1 MKDIWRILK
10 YSKQLWPY
18 YVVISVFVI
27 ILAGLSLVLPFV
39 IKGIVDGVTSQ
50 LQGKTVEF
58 SYFIGLI
65 LIALAA
71 GVANNILSNVN
82 GYLGDMMSV
91 KLNSFLSQRYF
102 EQLLKLPVSFFDNEI
117 TGKIT
122 ARLERSINQITQF
135 LQTMSNNFIQFFF
148 TFLVTIVV
156 MAYFSW
162 PIALMMFI
170 ITPIYI
176 WLTHL
181 SSKSWQKKQDIVN
194 MNRDVANGRFVESIS
209 QVRVVKSFV
218 REDAELKF
226 FASKR
231 RKIEKTTSQQ
241 SLIWHKYDVYRRM
254 VMYVL
259 VVAMYG
265 VVAWQGY
272 HGVYSIG
279 TMALLFSLITQA
291 QFPLFGASF
300 IVDSLQRATSDSRD
314 YFEIMDMTAQIA
326 DKPDAKALTVSSGKV
341 EYKNV
346 DFAYEKGKNVLRN
359 VGFTIEPGQKI
370 ALVGESGEG
379 KSTIANLMLRFYEVS
394 KGHIEIDGQ
403 NINDVTQ
410 KSLRRNI
417 GVVFQEPQL
426 FSGTVRE
433 NIDYHGAKS
442 DDKRLMAAAKAANA
456 WDFIQKLPHGLDT
469 EIGERGVKLSGGQK
483 QRIAIARAIM
493 KNPPILI
500 LDEATS
506 SLDSKAEHEV
516 QEALETLMQGRTTMI
531 IAHRLSTI
539 AHVDK
544 IVGLRG
550 GQVAEQGTPAELAK
564 KKDGIYAELLRLQ
577 TMPVTE
583 QRKAELKKYDLAA

>member
-1 MKDIWRILK
+1 MKDIWRIIK
-10 YSKQLWPY
+10 YSKKLWPY
-18 YVVISVFVI
+18 YVAIAVFVVV
-27 ILAGLSLVLPFV
+27 LSLLSLVLPFV

-50 LQGKTVEF
+50 LQGQTVQF
-58 SYFIGLI
+58 SYFVGLI
-65 LIALAA
+65 LIALVA
-71 GVANNILSNVN
+71 GILNNILSNVN

-91 KLNSFLSQRYF
+91 KLNNLLSQRYF
-102 EQLLKLPVSFFDNEI
+102 EKLLKLPISYFDNEI

-148 TFLVTIVV
+148 TFIVTIVV

-162 PIALMMFI
+162 PVALMMFI
-170 ITPIYI
+170 ITPVYI

-181 SSKSWQKKQDIVN
+181 SSKSWQKKQLIVN
-194 MNRDVANGRFVESIS
+194 KNRDISNGRFVESIT

-241 SLIWHKYDVYRRM
+241 SIIWHKYDIYRRM

-300 IVDSLQRATSDSRD
+300 IVDSLQRATADSRE
-314 YFEIMDMTAQIA
+314 YFEVMDMTAQIA
-326 DKPDAKALTVSSGKV
+326 DKEDAKVLKVSKGLV
-341 EYKNV
+341 EYRNV
-346 DFAYEKGKNVLRN
+346 DFAYEKGSKVLRDIS
-359 VGFTIEPGQKI
+359 FTMQPGQKV

-394 KGHIEIDGQ
+394 KGEIEIDGQ

-433 NIDYHGAKS
+433 NINYHGAGADEKA
-442 DDKRLMAAAKAANA
+442 LIAAAKAANA
-456 WDFIQKLPHGLDT
+456 YDFIQKLPNGFDT

-516 QEALETLMQGRTTMI
+516 QQALDRLMEGRTTMI

-544 IVGLRG
+544 IVGLRK
-550 GQVAEQGTPAELAK
+550 GQVAEQGTPAQLAK
-564 KKDGIYAELLRLQ
+564 RKGGIYAELLRLQ
-577 TMPVTE
+577 MMPITE
-583 QRKAELKKYDLAA
+583 QRKAQLKKFDMAG